1 MVQLSNSKLKAKYL
15 KSSYEIS
22 SFFKNVY
29 YEDFKDGIYCES
41 NKADSKKTKIGE
53 SEFFRIKCGFEGI
66 DMMDPFVY
74 LLMHNFTNHIIAKH
88 QDMDKWKI
96 IAVISEPD
104 VVSLVSNKAKRG
116 KFYFIER
123 EIEGVTAR
131 VVVNRN
137 KQGILYVVTA
147 YIVESNLEQETNV
160 KENTERQILFS
171 NLV

>member
-1 MVQLSNSKLKAKYL
+1 MGQLSNSKLKAKYL

-29 YEDFKDGIYCES
+29 YEDFIDGIYCES

-53 SEFFRIKCGFEGI
+53 SEFFRVKCGFEGI
-66 DMMDPFVY
+66 DMMDPFIY
-74 LLMHNFTNHIIAKH
+74 LLMHNFSNHIIAKH
-88 QDMDKWKI
+88 PDMDKWKI
-96 IAVISEPD
+96 LAVISEPD
-104 VVSLVSNKAKRG
+104 VVYFVNNRNRRG
-116 KFYFIER
+116 KIYFIER

-147 YIVESNLEQETNV
+147 YIVESNLEKETNV
-160 KENTERQILFS
+160 KEKTERQILYT